1 MQQRR
6 PATDLHQTFVDI
18 LGLLEHHRTLV
29 ALAENQDRSRRG
41 VARQLQERQN
51 AAELQRRFR
60 GLHPADLGFVLEGLE
75 PDDRLRTWAALD
87 PRQAAEA
94 VVEVDGSVRTWLI
107 GETPHHRLIKIAE
120 SLDPDDLA
128 WIADDLPEEV
138 MSDVRASIGEVG
150 RTLLQQADAYPPP
163 AGGGLVS

>member
-6 PATDLHQTFVDI
+6 PATDLHQTFIDI
-18 LGLLEHHRTLV
+18 MALLEHHRTLE
-29 ALAENQDRSRRG
+29 ALAENQDRSG
-41 VARQLQERQN
+41 GASPVQLQERQN

-94 VVEVDGSVRTWLI
+94 IVEVDGSVRAWLI
-107 GETPHHRLIKIAE
+107 GETRTTASSRSPSRSIPMTWRGSRTICPRR
-120 SLDPDDLA
+120 SCG
-128 WIADDLPEEV
+128 
-138 MSDVRASIGEVG
+138 DVRASIGEVG
-150 RTLLQQADAYPPP
+150 RTLLQQADAYPPNRS
-163 AGGGLVS
+163 GV